1 MSLKFLPISV
11 NKTKRLFIRN
21 WVQTNGLK
29 LLLCVLLTFLLIKKD
44 VTLSV
49 SFNKDQ
55 TNTSTLEKKDL
66 SSKQVPTALPI
77 VHKKASQ
84 QQINYIQRFAKVAK
98 SEMDKYGIPASIKL
112 AQGLLESQAGASRL
126 ATKNNN
132 HFGIK
137 CFSKNCK
144 KGHCTNFSDDS
155 HKVIASRLYYLGE
168 RFVRC
173 GLCDRSTVQSEI
185 IGVDRNLGV
194 TSV

>member
-1 MSLKFLPISV
+1 MC
-11 NKTKRLFIRN
+11 IR
-21 WVQTNGLK
+21 
-29 LLLCVLLTFLLIKKD
+29 D
-44 VTLSV
+44 S
-49 SFNKDQ
+49 
-55 TNTSTLEKKDL
+55 
-66 SSKQVPTALPI
+66 ALPV

-112 AQGLLESQAGASRL
+112 AQGLLESQAGASKL

-155 HKVIASRLYYLGE
+155 HKDFFKVFDTAWASYRAHSELLQTNRYKHLLHQDYTTWAK
-168 RFVRC
+168 
-173 GLCDRSTVQSEI
+173 GLSAAGYATDPEYSQKLLELIETLELHRYDS
-185 IGVDRNLGV
+185 
-194 TSV
+194 